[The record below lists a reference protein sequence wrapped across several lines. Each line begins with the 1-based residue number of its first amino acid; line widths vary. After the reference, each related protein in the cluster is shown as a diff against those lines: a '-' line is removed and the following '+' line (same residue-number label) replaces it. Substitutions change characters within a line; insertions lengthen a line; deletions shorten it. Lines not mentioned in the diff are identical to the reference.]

1 MNKQTLSVRKF
12 YVCPRTRIVRLGSGR
27 DLCDITFQG
36 TLGAASSGEKNG
48 DLNLSGSY
56 GMGFF
61 DDSAVGAW
69 DAFGE

>member
-1 MNKQTLSVRKF
+1 MNL
-12 YVCPRTRIVRLGSGR
+12 YL
-27 DLCDITFQG
+27 

-69 DAFGE
+69 NAFGE